1 MSRPAASTAAIPRQ
15 DALIE
20 QAAAALAS
28 ADVAFGHGTDNA
40 RDEAIRLVA
49 DSGALA
55 QPELQTL
62 LARRIHDRV
71 PVPYLTGAAWLAG
84 IRFAVRFGVVI
95 PRSPIAQALTGGLH
109 PWLSRPPRR
118 VLDLCC
124 GSGALGLVAARVFA
138 SAEVDLVD
146 VNAVAVAIAQEN
158 AASAGASISNRI
170 RVIESDL
177 FAALD
182 GERYDLVL
190 CNPPYVPTAELDAA
204 PPEFHHEPRHG
215 LDGGADGLALWRRI
229 VGQLDVHLGRGG
241 VLLGEAGNVGEAF
254 DRAFPE
260 LGAVWLELEAA
271 EPQADGGFGV
281 FVSSPALRR
290 RRTEAAAE
298 SPPSATSGATT
309 RVRPGERCVLV

>member
-1 MSRPAASTAAIPRQ
+1 MATPTPSDSRQAK
-15 DALIE
+15 LIE
-20 QAAAALAS
+20 QAATALAD
-28 ADVAFGHGTDNA
+28 ADLAFGHGTDNA
-40 RDEAIRLVA
+40 RDEAVRLVA

-55 QPELQTL
+55 KPELQTL
-62 LARRIHDRV
+62 LARRIDDRV

-84 IRFAVRFGVVI
+84 IRFAIRPGVVI
-95 PRSPIAQALTGGLH
+95 PRSPLAQALSGGLR
-109 PWLSRPPRR
+109 PWLAKPPRR

-124 GSGALGLVAARVFA
+124 GSGAIGLVAAHVFA
-138 SAEVDLVD
+138 DAEVDLVD
-146 VNAVAVAIAQEN
+146 MDATAIAVAKEN
-158 AASAGASISNRI
+158 AARSGASIEKRV

-182 GERYDLVL
+182 GRRYDLVL

-215 LDGGADGLALWRRI
+215 LNGGADGLALWRRI
-229 VGQLDVHLGRGG
+229 VPQLDTHLRCGC
-241 VLLGEAGNVGEAF
+241 VVLGEAGNIGAAF

-260 LGAVWLELEAA
+260 LGAVWLDLDAA

-290 RRTEAAAE
+290 H
-298 SPPSATSGATT
+298 GCTT
-309 RVRPGERCVLV
+309 DFW

>member
-1 MSRPAASTAAIPRQ
+1 M
-15 DALIE
+15 
-20 QAAAALAS
+20 
-28 ADVAFGHGTDNA
+28 
-40 RDEAIRLVA
+40 RLVA

-62 LARRIHDRV
+62 LAKRIHDRV

-84 IRFAVRFGVVI
+84 IRFVVRSGVVI
-95 PRSPIAQALTGGLH
+95 PRSPIAQVLTGGLR
-109 PWLSRPPRR
+109 PWLSQPPRR

-146 VNAVAVAIAQEN
+146 VNPVAVAIAQEN
-158 AASAGASISNRI
+158 AASAGASISSRI

-177 FAALD
+177 FAALAS
-182 GERYDLVL
+182 ERYDLVL
-190 CNPPYVPTAELDAA
+190 CNPPYVPSAELDAA
-204 PPEFHHEPRHG
+204 PPEFHHEPRRG

-229 VGQLDVHLGRGG
+229 VGQLDVHLRRGG

-260 LGAVWLELEAA
+260 LGAVWLDLDAA

-290 RRTEAAAE
+290 RRTEATKN
-298 SPPSATSGATT
+298 P
-309 RVRPGERCVLV
+309 